1 MDNGFITT
9 WLAHHQALSLLGL
22 AGVALAGLLVGAA
35 PSSLPLY
42 SVVAGTVGGH
52 AGRRTK
58 GLLLSAGFV
67 LGIATVDAAV
77 GLLVGFVGFAVLA
90 GIVRYLALTDLL
102 LAALLVV
109 LGLALLR
116 KIHIVVPVLRPAA
129 RRVDTVIAAYAL
141 GVPFGLSTCPACTPM
156 MLPIL
161 GAAAATGS
169 PWLGGVLLFVFGLSR
184 GVPLVLVGAAA
195 DGVKRVPRFTLWVP
209 MVERIGGVL
218 LLIAALYFLYQSAAA
233 GGLVPPPQALL

>member
-1 MDNGFITT
+1 MDNGFVTT

-22 AGVALAGLLVGAA
+22 AGVALAGLLVGVA

-42 SVVAGTVGGH
+42 SVVAGTIGGQ

-67 LGIATVDAAV
+67 VGMATVDAAV
-77 GLLVGFVGFAVLA
+77 GLLVGLLGFAVLA

-102 LAALLVV
+102 LAALLMV

-116 KIHIVVPVLRPAA
+116 KIHIVVPVLRPSA
-129 RRVDTVIAAYAL
+129 RRVDTVVAAYAL
-141 GVPFGLSTCPACTPM
+141 GVPFGLSACPACTPM
-156 MLPIL
+156 MLPVL

-169 PWLGGVLLFVFGLSR
+169 PWLGGLLLLVFGLSR
-184 GVPLVLVGAAA
+184 GIPLVLVGAAA
-195 DGVKRVPRFTLWVP
+195 DGAKRVPRFTLWVP
-209 MVERIGGVL
+209 TVERVGGAL

-233 GGLVPPPQALL
+233 GGLAPPLQALL

>member
-1 MDNGFITT
+1 MDNGFATT
-9 WLAHHQALSLLGL
+9 WLAHHQALSMLGL
-22 AGVALAGLLVGAA
+22 AGVALAGLLVGVA

-42 SVVAGTVGGH
+42 SVVAGCVGGQ

-67 LGIATVDAAV
+67 VGMATVDAAV
-77 GLLVGFVGFAVLA
+77 GLLVGLLGFAVLA

-116 KIHIVVPVLRPAA
+116 KIHIVVPVLRPSA
-129 RRVDTVIAAYAL
+129 RRVDTVVAAYAL
-141 GVPFGLSTCPACTPM
+141 GVPFGLSACPACTPM

-169 PWLGGVLLFVFGLSR
+169 PWLGGLLLFVFGLSR

-195 DGVKRVPRFTLWVP
+195 DGAKRVPRFTMWVP
-209 MVERIGGVL
+209 MVERVGGVL
-218 LLIAALYFLYQSAAA
+218 LLIAALYFLYQGAAA
-233 GGLVPPPQALL
+233 GGLAPPLQALL

>member
-1 MDNGFITT
+1 MDNGFVTT

-22 AGVALAGLLVGAA
+22 SGVALAGLLVGVA

-42 SVVAGTVGGH
+42 SVVAGTVGGQ

-58 GLLLSAGFV
+58 GLLLSAGFA
-67 LGIATVDAAV
+67 LGMATVDAAV
-77 GLLVGFVGFAVLA
+77 GLLVGLLGFAVLA

-102 LAALLVV
+102 LAALLTV

-116 KIHIVVPVLRPAA
+116 KIHITIPVLRPAA
-129 RRVDTVIAAYAL
+129 RRVDTVVAAYAL
-141 GVPFGLSTCPACTPM
+141 GVPFGLSACPACTPM

-169 PWLGGVLLFVFGLSR
+169 PWLGGLLLFVFGLSR

-195 DGVKRVPRFTLWVP
+195 DGAKRVPHFTMWVP
-209 MVERIGGVL
+209 TVERVGGTL

-233 GGLVPPPQALL
+233 GGLVPPLQALL